1 MNVTPLFDSQFIKLR
16 AFVLAVVPAG
26 TQCVK
31 GNENRV
37 PQPLGDHVVITSLFE
52 RRLRTNVST
61 YDDDGSSGG
70 FRNVEQGTEVHFQF
84 DSYGPTAADNAARL
98 STLFRDEYGVA
109 ALAPTL
115 SPLYIDDGRIIPLVS
130 GEEQYVRRVS
140 QTAVCQYNPVVSVPQ
155 QFADA
160 ADVALVDAETIPTS

>member
-1 MNVTPLFDSQFIKLR
+1 MTVTPLFDALFVKLR

-26 TQCVK
+26 TECVK
-31 GNENRV
+31 GQENRV

-61 YDDDGSSGG
+61 YDDDGSAGG
-70 FRNVEQGTEVHFQF
+70 FRNVEQGTEIHFQF
-84 DSYGPTAADNAARL
+84 DSYGPAATDNAARL

-115 SPLYIDDGRIIPLVS
+115 SPLYIDDGRLIPLIS

-140 QTAVCQYNPVVSVPQ
+140 QTAVCQYNPVTSIPQ
-155 QFADA
+155 QFADEA
-160 ADVALVDAETIPTS
+160 VVTLVDVETLPII